1 MVALAPMIENKAD
14 APEGWFL
21 CDGCLAYHP
30 PEYRAEYY
38 SSSEY
43 KKFCRFAVAI
53 IQGEEIPVSD
63 TPLQSISHA
72 QDIDE
77 KPVTL
82 TSPIETTCDN
92 DSVPVNVTKKNRSL
106 RLDLP
111 EEEIRNSTESGVVL
125 ARRYDTNK
133 MMISRIRRGQRVL
146 FNEEMD
152 KDKTL

>member
-1 MVALAPMIENKAD
+1 MEVKLAPMIENKAD
-14 APEGWFL
+14 APDGWFL

-30 PEYRAEYY
+30 PQYRAEYH

-63 TPLQSISHA
+63 TPPEPISQA
-72 QDIDE
+72 WNIDE

-92 DSVPVNVTKKNRSL
+92 DSVLVNVTKKNRSL
-106 RLDLP
+106 RIELP
-111 EEEIRNSTESGVVL
+111 EEEIRNSTESGAVL
-125 ARRYDTNK
+125 AIRYDTNK

-146 FNEEMD
+146 N
-152 KDKTL
+152 L